1 MRLFILTLMAGLV
14 NFTGSATA
22 DESLKL
28 EQEADRINYSL
39 GHQIG
44 TDFKRQGIA
53 LDRAA
58 VLRGIEDALA
68 GATPLLGEQDMNAR
82 LGALKGQITDDMQ
95 STQIQRVKERK
106 EDSERKRLE
115 AQTFLEANARK
126 DGVTTL
132 ASGLQYRV
140 ITAGE
145 GVSPRLRDDVT
156 IHYRGRRLSG
166 REYDSSYRKN
176 KPVTVRVADMI
187 PGLREAVQLM
197 QPGTKWELFI
207 PPDLAYGR
215 DSPLANQA
223 VIVELELL
231 GVDSKDD
238 AKAAPAAAGD
248 VQNTPAH

>member
-1 MRLFILTLMAGLV
+1 MRLFILALLTGLSSY
-14 NFTGSATA
+14 TGSATA

-44 TDFKRQGIA
+44 MDFKRQGIV
-53 LDRAA
+53 LDSAA
-58 VLRGIEDALA
+58 VRRGIEDALA

-82 LGALKGQITDDMQ
+82 LGALKGQITDDMR
-95 STQIQRVKERK
+95 SSQIQRVRERK

-115 AQTFLEANARK
+115 AQNFLEANARK
-126 DGVTTL
+126 DGVITL

-140 ITAGE
+140 IRAGE
-145 GVSPRLRDDVT
+145 GVSPHLRDAVT
-156 IHYRGRRLSG
+156 IHYRGRRISG
-166 REYDSSYRKN
+166 REYDSSYRKD
-176 KPVTVRVADMI
+176 KPVTARVADMI
-187 PGLREAVQLM
+187 LGLKEAVQLM
-197 QPGTKWELFI
+197 QPGAKWELYI

-231 GVDSKDD
+231 GVDSKDE
-238 AKAAPAAAGD
+238 AAAAPAASGD
-248 VQNTPAH
+248 VQNSPVQ